1 MSRFSPKFNG
11 CGGQPQT
18 KPRCASGFTL
28 IETLVAIVILS
39 LSLGVLY
46 QAAVGATRNAR
57 VAAEYSR
64 AIVIAES
71 VLADSLS
78 PMTNDLSI
86 QGQFED
92 IRWSASTRELPVE
105 GPSDS
110 DLNSANP
117 LLLLE
122 VRVTWGDEDRPRDLA
137 LSTVI
142 AGQVDQ

>member
-1 MSRFSPKFNG
+1 M
-11 CGGQPQT
+11 
-18 KPRCASGFTL
+18 
-28 IETLVAIVILS
+28 AIVILS